1 MDASKVIIEPV
12 VTEKSTMLREGD
24 AKTYT
29 FKVAKSANKIMIMRA
44 VKEIFNVR
52 PTSCR
57 IISVHGKMRRNR
69 AVSRSSFR
77 RGTGR
82 EASWKK
88 AMVTIEKGRRI
99 DALEGA

>member
-1 MDASKVIIEPV
+1 MDADEVIIEPV

-24 AKTYT
+24 IKTYT
-29 FKVAKSANKIMIMRA
+29 FKVAKSANKIMVMRA
-44 VKEIFNVR
+44 VKQLFNVN
-52 PTSCR
+52 PVSCR
-57 IISVHGKMRRNR
+57 IISVHGKTRRNL

-82 EASWKK
+82 GASWKK
-88 AMVTIEKGRRI
+88 AMITLEKGGRI